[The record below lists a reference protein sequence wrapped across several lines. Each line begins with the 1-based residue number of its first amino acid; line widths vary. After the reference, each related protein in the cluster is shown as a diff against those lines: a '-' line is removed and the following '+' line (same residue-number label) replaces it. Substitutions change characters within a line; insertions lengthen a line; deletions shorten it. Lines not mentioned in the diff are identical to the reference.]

1 LEISFPPPRRSVF
14 CWPFSLFLCYFIEG
28 KEIGGRKLAVLEIL
42 KYPHPILKKR
52 SQAVSQID
60 EEVKKLIQDMKET
73 MYGASGVGLAAC
85 QVGVSRRVIILD
97 VSPMDPRHSF
107 FALINPEIISEEG
120 EIDHEEGCLSVP
132 DCLEKV
138 KRKEKVCVRGLSPQ
152 GMEIE
157 IKGDGILAIALQ
169 HEIDHI
175 NGVLILD
182 RVSRLKREIY
192 RNKLKKEKRKEE
204 KP

>member
-1 LEISFPPPRRSVF
+1 MAVF
-14 CWPFSLFLCYFIEG
+14 
-28 KEIGGRKLAVLEIL
+28 EIL
-42 KYPHPILKKR
+42 KFPHPILKKR
-52 SQAVSQID
+52 SEAVSRID
-60 EEVKKLIQDMKET
+60 EEVKKLIQDMRET
-73 MYGASGVGLAAC
+73 MVEAGGIGLAAC
-85 QVGVSRRVIILD
+85 QVGVSRRVIVLD
-97 VSPMDPRHSF
+97 VSPMDPQQSF

-132 DCLEKV
+132 DCLETV
-138 KRKEKVCVRGLSPQ
+138 KRKEKVCVRGLSPE
-152 GMEIE
+152 GMEME
-157 IKGDGILAIALQ
+157 IKGEGIFAIALQ

-175 NGVLILD
+175 NGILILD

>member
-1 LEISFPPPRRSVF
+1 M
-14 CWPFSLFLCYFIEG
+14 
-28 KEIGGRKLAVLEIL
+28 AVLEIL

-52 SQAVSQID
+52 SETVSEID
-60 EEVKKLIQDMKET
+60 GEVEKLIQDMKET
-73 MYGASGVGLAAC
+73 MYTAGGVGLAAC
-85 QVGVSRRVIILD
+85 QVGIPRRVIVLD
-97 VSPMDPRHSF
+97 VSPIDPEKSF
-107 FALINPEIISEEG
+107 FALINPEIVSEEG

-132 DCLEKV
+132 DCLEKIM
-138 KRKEKVCVRGLSPQ
+138 RKEKVCVRGLSSQ

-157 IKGDGILAIALQ
+157 IKGEGILAIALQ
-169 HEIDHI
+169 HEIDHT
-175 NGVLILD
+175 NGILILD

>member
-1 LEISFPPPRRSVF
+1 
-14 CWPFSLFLCYFIEG
+14 
-28 KEIGGRKLAVLEIL
+28 LAVLEIL

>member
-1 LEISFPPPRRSVF
+1 MAVREIV
-14 CWPFSLFLCYFIEG
+14 
-28 KEIGGRKLAVLEIL
+28 

-52 SQAVSQID
+52 SQTVNEID
-60 EEVKKLIQDMKET
+60 GEVEKLIQDMKET
-73 MYGASGVGLAAC
+73 MYTAGGVGLAAC
-85 QVGVSRRVIILD
+85 QVGIPRRVIVLD
-97 VSPMDPRHSF
+97 VSPIDPQHSF
-107 FALINPEIISEEG
+107 FALINPEITSEDG

-138 KRKEKVCVRGLSPQ
+138 KRKERVCVKGLSPQ

-157 IKGDGILAIALQ
+157 IKGEGILAIALQ
-169 HEIDHI
+169 HEIDHT
-175 NGVLILD
+175 NGILILD

-204 KP
+204 NR

>member
-1 LEISFPPPRRSVF
+1 
-14 CWPFSLFLCYFIEG
+14 
-28 KEIGGRKLAVLEIL
+28 
-42 KYPHPILKKR
+42 
-52 SQAVSQID
+52 VSQID

>member
-1 LEISFPPPRRSVF
+1 M
-14 CWPFSLFLCYFIEG
+14 
-28 KEIGGRKLAVLEIL
+28 AVLGIL

-52 SQAVSQID
+52 SEAVSRID
-60 EEVKKLIQDMKET
+60 EEVKKLIQDMRET
-73 MYGASGVGLAAC
+73 MYEASGIGLAAC
-85 QVGVSRRVIILD
+85 QIGVSRRVIVLD
-97 VSPMDPRHSF
+97 VSPMDPQHSF

-138 KRKEKVCVRGLSPQ
+138 KRKEKVCVRGLSPE
-152 GMEIE
+152 GMEME
-157 IKGDGILAIALQ
+157 IKGEGILAIALQ
-169 HEIDHI
+169 HEIDHT
-175 NGVLILD
+175 NGILILD

-204 KP
+204 KL

>member
-1 LEISFPPPRRSVF
+1 MAP
-14 CWPFSLFLCYFIEG
+14 
-28 KEIGGRKLAVLEIL
+28 LEIL

-52 SQAVSQID
+52 SEVVNQIN
-60 EEVKKLIQDMKET
+60 EEIKKLIRDMRET
-73 MYGASGVGLAAC
+73 MYQAGGVGLAAC
-85 QVGVSRRVIILD
+85 QVGVPRRVIVLD
-97 VSPMDPRHSF
+97 VSPLDPQHNF

-138 KRKEKVCVRGLSPQ
+138 KRREKVCVRGLSPD
-152 GMEIE
+152 GVDIE

-182 RVSRLKREIY
+182 KISRLKREIY

>member
-1 LEISFPPPRRSVF
+1 M
-14 CWPFSLFLCYFIEG
+14 
-28 KEIGGRKLAVLEIL
+28 AALEIL
-42 KYPHPILKKR
+42 KYPHPLLKKR
-52 SQAVSQID
+52 CEVVNQVN
-60 EEVKKLIQDMKET
+60 EEVKKLIHDMRET
-73 MYGASGVGLAAC
+73 MYQAGGIGLAAC
-85 QVGVSRRVIILD
+85 QVGVPRRVIVLD
-97 VSPMDPRHSF
+97 VSPLDPEHSF

-120 EIDHEEGCLSVP
+120 EVDHEEGCLSVP

-138 KRKEKVCVRGLSPQ
+138 KRREKVCVRGLSPE
-152 GMEIE
+152 GKDIEIE
-157 IKGDGILAIALQ
+157 GDGILAIALQ

-182 RVSRLKREIY
+182 KISRLKREIY

>member
-1 LEISFPPPRRSVF
+1 M
-14 CWPFSLFLCYFIEG
+14 
-28 KEIGGRKLAVLEIL
+28 AVLEIL

-52 SQAVSQID
+52 SQPVSQID
-60 EEVKKLIQDMKET
+60 EEVKKLIQEMKET
-73 MYGASGVGLAAC
+73 MYGAGGVGLAAC
-85 QVGVSRRVIILD
+85 QVGIPRRVIVLD
-97 VSPMDPRHSF
+97 VSPMDPRNSF
-107 FALINPEIISEEG
+107 FALINPEIISGEG

-132 DCLEKV
+132 NCLEKV

-157 IKGDGILAIALQ
+157 IKGDGILAIVLQ

-182 RVSRLKREIY
+182 RISRLKREIY

>member
-1 LEISFPPPRRSVF
+1 M
-14 CWPFSLFLCYFIEG
+14 
-28 KEIGGRKLAVLEIL
+28 AVLEIL
-42 KYPHPILKKR
+42 KYPHPVLRKP
-52 SQAVSQID
+52 SEAVSQID
-60 EEVKKLIQDMKET
+60 EELRRLIHDMRET
-73 MYGASGVGLAAC
+73 MYGAGGVGLAAC
-85 QVGVSRRVIILD
+85 QVGVPRRLIVLD
-97 VSPMDPRHSF
+97 VSPMDPQHTF

-138 KRKEKVCVRGLSPQ
+138 KRKEKVCVRGVSPE
-152 GMEIE
+152 GMEVE
-157 IKGDGILAIALQ
+157 IRGDGILAIALQ
-169 HEIDHI
+169 HEIDHT

-182 RVSRLKREIY
+182 RVSQLKREIY

>member
-1 LEISFPPPRRSVF
+1 M
-14 CWPFSLFLCYFIEG
+14 
-28 KEIGGRKLAVLEIL
+28 AVLEIL
-42 KYPHPILKKR
+42 KYPHAILKKR

-60 EEVKKLIQDMKET
+60 NDVKKLIQDMRET
-73 MYGASGVGLAAC
+73 MYGAGGIGLAAC
-85 QVGVSRRVIILD
+85 QVGVPRRVVVLD
-97 VSPMDPRHSF
+97 VSPMDPQHSF
-107 FALINPEIISEEG
+107 LALINPEIISEEG

-138 KRKEKVCVRGLSPQ
+138 KRKEKVCVKGLSPQ

-175 NGVLILD
+175 NGILILD

>member
-1 LEISFPPPRRSVF
+1 M
-14 CWPFSLFLCYFIEG
+14 
-28 KEIGGRKLAVLEIL
+28 AVLEIL

-52 SQAVSQID
+52 SQPVSQID
-60 EEVKKLIQDMKET
+60 EELKKLIQEMKET
-73 MYGASGVGLAAC
+73 MYGAGGVGLAAC
-85 QVGVSRRVIILD
+85 QVGIPRRVIVLD
-97 VSPMDPRHSF
+97 VSPMDPRNSF
-107 FALINPEIISEEG
+107 FALINPEIISGEG

-132 DCLEKV
+132 NCLEKV

-182 RVSRLKREIY
+182 RISRLKREIY